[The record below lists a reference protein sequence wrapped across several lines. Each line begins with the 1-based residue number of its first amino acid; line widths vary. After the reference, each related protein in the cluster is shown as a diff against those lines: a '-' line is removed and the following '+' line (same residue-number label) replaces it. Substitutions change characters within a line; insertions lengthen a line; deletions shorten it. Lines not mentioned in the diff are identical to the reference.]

1 MKEAETQEKSPTLTH
16 SADTKIAWVTGVN
29 QGMGAEIMQRLIAQ
43 HIYVV
48 GFDLSTNNIVE
59 SDRYEVHQCDVR
71 DAVQISS
78 LCQKLLKTSPPDYFI
93 NTAGVLHLDEHD
105 TLPEDAW
112 LQTFE
117 VNTFAPF
124 YFLKHL
130 SPYFREKRNGNIVM
144 VSSNSAHVPRMKMA
158 AYGASKAALTS
169 FSKTVGLE
177 LAEYGIRV
185 NIVSPGSTATPMLRQ
200 LWKDASGEKQT
211 IHGNLAQYKV
221 GIPLQKIALTE
232 DIAHAVMFLISDQA
246 SHITMHD
253 LVIDGGATLG
263 Q

>member
-1 MKEAETQEKSPTLTH
+1 MSQVNHEILSPKT
-16 SADTKIAWVTGVN
+16 SKKIAWVTGVN
-29 QGMGAEIMQRLIAQ
+29 QGMGAQILQQLISQ
-43 HIYVV
+43 NIYVV
-48 GFDLSTNNIVE
+48 GFDLSTNNVVNSE
-59 SDRYEVHQCDVR
+59 HYEVHQCDVR
-71 DAVQISS
+71 DASQISN
-78 LCQKLLKTSPPDYFI
+78 LCQKLLKTTPPDYFI
-93 NTAGVLHLDEHD
+93 NTAGVLHLDGHD

-130 SPYFREKRNGNIVM
+130 SPHFRAQRSGSIVM
-144 VSSNSAHVPRMKMA
+144 VSSNSAHAPRINMA
-158 AYGASKAALTS
+158 AYGASKAAFTS
-169 FSKTVGLE
+169 FSKTAGLE
-177 LAEYGIRV
+177 LAEYGVRL

-200 LWKDASGEKQT
+200 LWKDESGEQKT

-221 GIPLQKIALTE
+221 GIPLQKIASTE
-232 DIAHAVMFLISDQA
+232 DIANAVMFLISDQA

>member
-1 MKEAETQEKSPTLTH
+1 M
-16 SADTKIAWVTGVN
+16 DG
-29 QGMGAEIMQRLIAQ
+29 
-43 HIYVV
+43 
-48 GFDLSTNNIVE
+48 
-59 SDRYEVHQCDVR
+59 
-71 DAVQISS
+71 
-78 LCQKLLKTSPPDYFI
+78 
-93 NTAGVLHLDEHD
+93 HD
-105 TLPEDAW
+105 TLTIEAW
-112 LQTFE
+112 QQTFE

-130 SPYFREKRNGNIVM
+130 SPHFRSKRVGSIVM
-144 VSSNSAHVPRMKMA
+144 VSSNSAHAPRINMA
-158 AYGASKAALTS
+158 AYGASKAAFTS

-177 LAEYGIRV
+177 LAEYGVRV

-200 LWKDASGEKQT
+200 LWKDDSGEQQT

-232 DIAHAVMFLISDQA
+232 DIANAVMFLISDQA

>member
-1 MKEAETQEKSPTLTH
+1 MTQVQTQASIQANTQ
-16 SADTKIAWVTGVN
+16 KIAWVTGVN
-29 QGMGAEIMQRLIAQ
+29 QGMGAEIMQQLIAQ
-43 HIYVV
+43 NIYVV
-48 GFDLSTNNIVE
+48 GFDLSTNNIIE
-59 SDRYEVHQCDVR
+59 NGRYEVHQCDVR
-71 DAVQISS
+71 DSSQISN
-78 LCQKLLKTSPPDYFI
+78 LCQKLLNTLAPDYFI
-93 NTAGVLHLDEHD
+93 NAAGVLHLDSHD
-105 TLPEDAW
+105 TLPIEAW
-112 LQTFE
+112 QQTFE

-130 SPYFREKRNGNIVM
+130 SPHFRAKRAGSIVM
-144 VSSNSAHVPRMKMA
+144 VSSNSVHAPRINMA
-158 AYGASKAALTS
+158 AYGASKAAFSS

-177 LAEYGIRV
+177 LAEYGVRV

-200 LWKDASGEKQT
+200 LWKDDSGEQQT

-221 GIPLQKIALTE
+221 GIPLQKIALTK
-232 DIAHAVMFLISDQA
+232 DIANAVMFLISDQA

>member
-1 MKEAETQEKSPTLTH
+1 MTQVQTQASTQLSTP
-16 SADTKIAWVTGVN
+16 KIAWVTGVN
-29 QGMGAEIMQRLIAQ
+29 QGMGAEIMQQLIAQ
-43 HIYVV
+43 NIYVV
-48 GFDLSTNNIVE
+48 GFDLSINNIVK
-59 SDRYEVHQCDVR
+59 SDRYEVYQCDVR
-71 DAVQISS
+71 DATQIAT

-93 NTAGVLHLDEHD
+93 NTAGVLHLDDHD
-105 TLPEDAW
+105 TLPVEAW

-130 SPYFREKRNGNIVM
+130 SQYFREKRNGNIVM

-185 NIVSPGSTATPMLRQ
+185 NIISPGSTATPMLRQ
-200 LWKDASGEKQT
+200 LWKDDSGEKQT
-211 IHGNLAQYKV
+211 IHGNLTQYKV

-232 DIAHAVMFLISDQA
+232 DIANAVMFLISNQA

-253 LVIDGGATLG
+253 LMIDGGATLG

>member
-1 MKEAETQEKSPTLTH
+1 MTQVQTQVSIQANTQ
-16 SADTKIAWVTGVN
+16 KIAWVTGVN
-29 QGMGAEIMQRLIAQ
+29 QGMGAEIMQQLIAQ
-43 HIYVV
+43 NIYVV
-48 GFDLSTNNIVE
+48 GFDLSTNNIIE
-59 SDRYEVHQCDVR
+59 NDHYEVHQCDVR
-71 DAVQISS
+71 DSSQISN
-78 LCQKLLKTSPPDYFI
+78 LCQKLLNTLAPDYFI
-93 NTAGVLHLDEHD
+93 NAAGVLHLDSHD
-105 TLPEDAW
+105 TLPIEAW
-112 LQTFE
+112 QQTFE

-130 SPYFREKRNGNIVM
+130 SPHFRAKRAGSIVM
-144 VSSNSAHVPRMKMA
+144 VSSNSVHAPRINMA
-158 AYGASKAALTS
+158 AYGASKAAFSS

-177 LAEYGIRV
+177 LAEYGVRV

-200 LWKDASGEKQT
+200 LWTDDSGEQQT

-232 DIAHAVMFLISDQA
+232 DIANAVMFLISDQA

>member
-1 MKEAETQEKSPTLTH
+1 MSQVNQKILGKNTSK
-16 SADTKIAWVTGVN
+16 KIAWVTGVN
-29 QGMGAEIMQRLIAQ
+29 QGMGAQIMQQLIAQ
-43 HIYVV
+43 NIYVV
-48 GFDLSTNNIVE
+48 GFDLSINNLVN
-59 SDRYEVHQCDVR
+59 SDHYEVHQCDVR
-71 DAVQISS
+71 DSSQISN

-93 NTAGVLHLDEHD
+93 NTAGVLHLDGHD
-105 TLPEDAW
+105 TLSEDAW

-130 SPYFREKRNGNIVM
+130 SPHFRTQRSGSIVM
-144 VSSNSAHVPRMKMA
+144 VSSNSAHTPRINMA
-158 AYGASKAALTS
+158 AYGASKAAFTS
-169 FSKTVGLE
+169 FSKTAGLE
-177 LAEYGIRV
+177 LAEYGVRL

-200 LWKDASGEKQT
+200 LWKDESGEQKT
-211 IHGNLAQYKV
+211 IRGNLEQYKV

-232 DIAHAVMFLISDQA
+232 DIANAVMFLISDQA